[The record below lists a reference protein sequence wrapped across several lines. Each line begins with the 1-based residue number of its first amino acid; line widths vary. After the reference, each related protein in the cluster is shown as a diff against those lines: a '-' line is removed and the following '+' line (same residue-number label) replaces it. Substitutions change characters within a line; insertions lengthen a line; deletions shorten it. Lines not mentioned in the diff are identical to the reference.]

1 MARNQSQDPLVLS
14 PNWHVDCRLTAE
26 LPDDR
31 VVSSRFLVNLPF
43 GLVTLG
49 LLMFFGWKFSTYLSL
64 RSNIDDWGRRLADS
78 RIEIANIKQLQREYA
93 GAAAKIELAHN
104 LINAP
109 LFITHF
115 TTQLSHTRPE
125 QMVIDS
131 IESVEANITVRGRLA
146 ETPERAT
153 VLIGTYMDQLRK
165 DPLIGPHFRDISL
178 TNFDRAANGIQQNF
192 ELTFKSATEGS
203 P

>member
-78 RIEIANIKQLQREYA
+78 RIEVANIKQLQRDYA

-109 LFITHF
+109 LFVTHF
-115 TTQLSHTRPE
+115 TNERHGVPSQGDTGQRPSPHPLEKLVVDRPGLRRSRHGLGRCAGARRARAPQAHHHHSRGTRDSHNRNP
-125 QMVIDS
+125 
-131 IESVEANITVRGRLA
+131 
-146 ETPERAT
+146 P
-153 VLIGTYMDQLRK
+153 
-165 DPLIGPHFRDISL
+165 
-178 TNFDRAANGIQQNF
+178 
-192 ELTFKSATEGS
+192 
-203 P
+203 